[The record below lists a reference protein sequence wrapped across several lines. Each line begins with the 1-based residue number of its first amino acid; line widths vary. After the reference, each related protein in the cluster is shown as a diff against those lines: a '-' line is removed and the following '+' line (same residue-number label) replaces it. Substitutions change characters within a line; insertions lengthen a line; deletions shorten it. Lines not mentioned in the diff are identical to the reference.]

1 MLHLTG
7 SSEDAPKALTGGA
20 YAPPRGGY
28 DEAQGTDGKLQ
39 GHWRGLAEWL
49 GAVGPNGYRAAA
61 EDLSRLRMES
71 GLAFAARDQATHA
84 DTDALPVILA
94 PDDWAVLE
102 AGIAQRAALADAAIT
117 DVYTD
122 RRTLAAG
129 LIPPGLVY
137 GGQSFAAH
145 CASWE
150 RPPRHWAH
158 VYEADVARTSS
169 GEWVVLSDRLDTP
182 LGDGWLLANRIAA
195 TQAYADLFVDLGVR
209 RLATHYAAFQAHLD
223 QMMGWEGRLAL
234 LTAGEHDP
242 RFFSHA
248 YFARYL
254 NAALVEPADLTVREG
269 AAFVKTLGGLK
280 RVDVLLRG
288 VPDAEVDA
296 LHRPGRAAF
305 GAPALSL
312 AARSG
317 SLKIVNAIGCAA
329 FAYRALA
336 PYAHR
341 LAQHLLG
348 EDLLLSDAPC
358 LWLGGQRAREEVL
371 ADRGSWQIEALT
383 GATMPHQ
390 AQAQTQSQ
398 GDGQSQSQGRM
409 QDQETMAEALAR
421 YGERYCATRLP
432 ELATTPVWTPDGIV
446 AKPWVMR
453 VFAGRTADGWQVA
466 PGGIATT
473 LDEGER
479 PDRLG
484 FGKDVW
490 VLPDARDTRRQQPPG
505 LMSQQF
511 SSGHLRRTGRDL
523 LSRVADELFWLGR
536 NAERAESVLR
546 VLAVCLDR
554 YLGANRAD
562 ADPEVLAKLAETYA
576 SPNSELSGL
585 ARYRDAVERL
595 ITDPDEPSG
604 VRSILATLRSGGLRA
619 RASISA
625 ESWRYV
631 DRLCSDRRWQAV
643 GPMRQNAGLARL
655 IEDSLQALA
664 AFAGSAQ
671 ENLTRNYAWRFLEL
685 GRRIERAMQIAH
697 MAEALG
703 AEVTEGDETY
713 LRAWLTLSDSTS
725 AYRSR
730 YMMTAQ
736 PAAVADLLI
745 LDESNPRALGFQLAA
760 LERVLAEMP
769 TDIPYR
775 RPEHRRALALLTD
788 LRLMDAE
795 DLAGTWNK
803 NALKEFAAR
812 CQDDLAEVSNL
823 IGRAFFAHADAPEAV
838 LVQARSTPVEES
850 EA

>member
-1 MLHLTG
+1 
-7 SSEDAPKALTGGA
+7 
-20 YAPPRGGY
+20 
-28 DEAQGTDGKLQ
+28 
-39 GHWRGLAEWL
+39 
-49 GAVGPNGYRAAA
+49 
-61 EDLSRLRMES
+61 MES
-71 GLAFAARDQATHA
+71 GLAFAAREQSAGSA
-84 DTDALPVILA
+84 ADALPVILA
-94 PDDWAVLE
+94 PDDWAELE
-102 AGIAQRAALADAAIT
+102 KGIAQRAALADAAIT
-117 DVYTD
+117 DIYTD

-137 GGQSFAAH
+137 GGPSFAAH

-158 VYEADVARTSS
+158 VYEADVARTAK
-169 GEWVVLSDRLDTP
+169 GDWVVLSDRLDTP

-248 YFARYL
+248 YFARYM
-254 NAALVEPADLTVREG
+254 NAALVEPADLTVRDG
-269 AAFVKTLGGLK
+269 AAYVKTLGGLK
-280 RVDVLLRG
+280 RIDVLLRG
-288 VPDAEVDA
+288 VPDAQVDA

-348 EDLLLSDAPC
+348 EDLVLADAPC

-371 ADRGSWQIEALT
+371 ADRNAWRIEPLT
-383 GATMPHQ
+383 GAATGGQ
-390 AQAQTQSQ
+390 NWSQ
-398 GDGQSQSQGRM
+398 NLSQKQSQSQGQSQG
-409 QDQETMAEALAR
+409 QDSAQAQEPLVEALDR

-446 AKPWVMR
+446 AKPWIMR

-466 PGGIATT
+466 PGGVAST
-473 LDEGER
+473 LEPGEY

-505 LMSQQF
+505 LMTQQF

-546 VLAVCLDR
+546 VLSVCLDR

-562 ADPEVLAKLAETYA
+562 ADPEVLATLAETYA
-576 SPNSELSGL
+576 APNTDLTGL
-585 ARYRDAVERL
+585 ARYRNAVERL
-595 ITDPDEPSG
+595 ISDPDEPSG

-631 DRLCSDRRWQAV
+631 DRLCSDRRWQAT
-643 GPMRQNAGLARL
+643 GPTRQNAGLARL
-655 IEDSLQALA
+655 IEDSLGALA

-685 GRRIERAMQIAH
+685 GRRIERAMQISH

-703 AEVTEGDETY
+703 AQVTAGDETY
-713 LRAWLTLSDSTS
+713 LRAWLTLSDSTA

-769 TDIPYR
+769 SEIPYR
-775 RPEHRRALALLTD
+775 RPEHRKALALLTE
-788 LRLMDAE
+788 LRMMDAE
-795 DLAGTWNK
+795 DLAGAWDK

-823 IGRAFFAHADAPEAV
+823 IGRAFFAHSDAPEAV
-838 LVQARSTPVEES
+838 LVQARAWPVEEP
-850 EA
+850 ET

>member
-1 MLHLTG
+1 MLHLTS
-7 SSEDAPKALTGGA
+7 SSEDAFSALTGAA
-20 YAPPRGGY
+20 YRAESGCY
-28 DEAQGTDGKLQ
+28 DEAQDADGALRE
-39 GHWRGLAEWL
+39 HWRGLAAWL
-49 GAVGPNGYRAAA
+49 SGTGTDGYGPAA
-61 EDLSRLRMES
+61 EDLARLRIES
-71 GLAFAARDQATHA
+71 GLAFAAQDAA
-84 DTDALPVILA
+84 ENSEKDALPVIIA
-94 PDDWAVLE
+94 PDDWAKLE
-102 AGIAQRAALADAAIT
+102 AGIEQRAALADAAIT

-129 LIPPGLVY
+129 LVPPGLVY
-137 GGQSFAAH
+137 GGPSFAAH
-145 CASWE
+145 CAGWE

-158 VYEADVARTSS
+158 VYEADVARTAD
-169 GEWVVLSDRLDTP
+169 GEWVILSDRLDTP
-182 LGDGWLLANRIAA
+182 LGDGWLLANRIAT

-209 RLATHYAAFQAHLD
+209 RLATHYAAFQEHLD
-223 QMMGWEGRLAL
+223 QMMGWDGRLAL
-234 LTAGEHDP
+234 LTAGEQDP

-254 NAALVEPADLTVREG
+254 NAALIEPADLTVRDG
-269 AAFVKTLGGLK
+269 AAYVKTLGGLK
-280 RVDVLLRG
+280 RVDVMLRG

-305 GAPALSL
+305 GAPALSI

-348 EDLLLSDAPC
+348 EDLLLADAPC
-358 LWLGGQRAREEVL
+358 LWLGGERAREEVL
-371 ADRGSWQIEALT
+371 KDRSDWQIEPLT
-383 GATMPHQ
+383 GLRAAPQ
-390 AQAQTQSQ
+390 IQTQSQ
-398 GDGQSQSQGRM
+398 SDRQSQTQSSEEQKL
-409 QDQETMAEALAR
+409 AALLAR
-421 YGERYCATRLP
+421 HGERFCATRVP
-432 ELATTPVWTPDGIV
+432 KLATTPVWTPDGIV
-446 AKPWVMR
+446 AKPWIMR

-466 PGGIATT
+466 PGGVAST
-473 LDEGER
+473 LEPGQR
-479 PDRLG
+479 PAALG

-490 VLPDARDTRRQQPPG
+490 VLPANREVRKPQVAG
-505 LMSQQF
+505 LMTQQF

-536 NAERAESVLR
+536 NAERAEAVLR
-546 VLAVCLDR
+546 ILSVCLDR

-562 ADPEVLAKLAETYA
+562 ADPDVLAQLAEIYA
-576 SPNSELSGL
+576 EPNSALSGM
-585 ARYRDAVERL
+585 ARYRDAVDRL
-595 ITDPDEPSG
+595 TSSPDEPSG

-619 RASISA
+619 RASVSA

-643 GPMRQNAGLARL
+643 GAKRQNAGLARL
-655 IEDSLQALA
+655 IEDSLQELA

-697 MAEALG
+697 IAEAFG
-703 AEVTEGDETY
+703 AHVSQREETY
-713 LRAWLTLSDSTS
+713 LRAWLTFSDSTS

-736 PAAVADLLI
+736 PAAVVDLLI
-745 LDESNPRALGFQLAA
+745 LDESNPRALAYQLVA
-760 LERVLAEMP
+760 LERVLSEMP
-769 TDIPYR
+769 SEIPYR
-775 RPEHRRALALLTD
+775 RPEHRRALALLTEMRMLD
-788 LRLMDAE
+788 ADTLSDAE
-795 DLAGTWNK
+795 GLQN
-803 NALKEFAAR
+803 FAKH
-812 CQDDLAEVSNL
+812 CQDELAEISNL

-838 LVQARSTPVEES
+838 LVQARSWPS
-850 EA
+850 DEAEP